1 MNDTKKE
8 LIKTLLNSSGKTGP
22 TMTHTI
28 SELGNGNMADGL
40 VTLYRSGQFNGM
52 IIGAGIMT
60 ALVVIHKVGKAIME
74 GVQTQKVIRQTCQ
87 EEMKP
92 YSPRVPVSD
101 ISDAQLNDEILD
113 SAIINSCD
121 GDTSSVTDLNNT

>member
-8 LIKTLLNSSGKTGP
+8 LIKILLNCSGKTGP

-52 IIGAGIMT
+52 IIGTGIMI
-60 ALVVIHKVGKAIME
+60 ALVIIHKVGKATIE
-74 GVQTQKVIRQTCQ
+74 GVQTQKAIRQTYQ

-92 YSPRVPVSD
+92 YSPRVPLPD
-101 ISDAQLNDEILD
+101 ISDAQPNDEILD
-113 SAIINSCD
+113 GAIVNSCD
-121 GDTSSVTDLNNT
+121 GGTSSVTGLNNT

>member
-22 TMTHTI
+22 TITHTI

-52 IIGAGIMT
+52 IIGAGIMV
-60 ALVVIHKVGKAIME
+60 ALVVIHKVGKATIE
-74 GVQTQKVIRQTCQ
+74 GVQTQKAIRQTCQ
-87 EEMKP
+87 QEIEQYAPK
-92 YSPRVPVSD
+92 VSISG
-101 ISDAQLNDEILD
+101 ISDTQFNDEISD
-113 SAIINSCD
+113 RATGNFCD
-121 GDTSSVTDLNNT
+121 GDTSSATDLKNI

>member
-8 LIKTLLNSSGKTGP
+8 LIKILLNSSGKTGP

-40 VTLYRSGQFNGM
+40 VTLYRSGRFNGM
-52 IIGAGIMT
+52 IIGAGIMA
-60 ALVVIHKVGKAIME
+60 ALVVIHKVGKATIE
-74 GVQTQKVIRQTCQ
+74 GVQTQKAIRQTCQ

-92 YSPRVPVSD
+92 YSQRVPVSD
-101 ISDAQLNDEILD
+101 ISDAQPNDEILD
-113 SAIINSCD
+113 GAIENS
-121 GDTSSVTDLNNT
+121 